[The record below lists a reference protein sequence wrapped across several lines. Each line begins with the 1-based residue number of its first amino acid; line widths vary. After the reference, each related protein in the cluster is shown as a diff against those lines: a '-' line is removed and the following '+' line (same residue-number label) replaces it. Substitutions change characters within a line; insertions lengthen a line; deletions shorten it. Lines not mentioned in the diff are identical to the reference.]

1 MSKISF
7 FTHASRLTPYAFFAA
22 IIIAACAT
30 EMSDKGPP
38 QRGASV
44 QIDGDDIGG
53 VVTGPSGPEAGVWVI
68 AETRELPT
76 RFARIVVTDDNGRY
90 VVPDLPK
97 ANYDLWV
104 RGYGLVDSAKV
115 KAAPGKIVNLTAV
128 AAPNRAAAAQ
138 YYPAIYWYSMLK
150 IPDAAEFGG
159 KSNIPAKLTRNDW
172 LNSLKSNGCIGCH
185 QLGQQST
192 RTFPANVP
200 FPFGK
205 FANSEEAW
213 FRRIQSGQSGESMFN
228 TLVNEMGAAPIKYFA
243 DWTDRIAKGEL
254 PHATPPRPQGLE
266 RNIVVTT
273 WDWLDGK
280 HYLHDLIA
288 SDRRRPTVNAY
299 GPLFGSAEYSTD
311 LIPILDPV
319 KNSFKTFKAP
329 VRDANTPEALG
340 PGHAASAQAMQPS
353 AYWASEKVWDTKVNN
368 HNGMVDGKGRVWF
381 AATVRGP
388 SNPDFCKKG
397 SIHPSAKVFPL
408 ERTNRAVT
416 MLDPKTMK
424 YSFVDTCFQTHHLQF
439 GYDANETLWTSGG
452 GAVLG
457 WVNTKIFDETGDAS
471 KAQGWTPFILDTNG
485 NGKRDDYVEP
495 NQPVDPTK
503 DKRIVANFYAIM
515 PSPVDGSIW
524 GTVRGNPGAVVRIAL
539 GPNPSE
545 TAIAEIYNVPSPAF
559 GVRGGDIDKNGVV
572 WVSLASGHLGSFDRR
587 KCKGPLNGPKATGG
601 HCPEGW
607 SFYKYPGPGFEGVG
621 DNSAESSYYTWVDQH
636 NTFGL
641 GADVPMS
648 TGNLNDGLIAM
659 KDGKMIVLRVPYP
672 LGFYAKGFD
681 GRIDDANAGW
691 KGRGLWTTSGDRA
704 PWLKEGGKGMQP
716 FAVHFQLRPDPLA
729 H

>member
-1 MSKISF
+1 
-7 FTHASRLTPYAFFAA
+7 
-22 IIIAACAT
+22 
-30 EMSDKGPP
+30 
-38 QRGASV
+38 
-44 QIDGDDIGG
+44 
-53 VVTGPSGPEAGVWVI
+53 
-68 AETRELPT
+68 
-76 RFARIVVTDDNGRY
+76 
-90 VVPDLPK
+90 
-97 ANYDLWV
+97 
-104 RGYGLVDSAKV
+104 
-115 KAAPGKIVNLTAV
+115 
-128 AAPNRAAAAQ
+128 
-138 YYPAIYWYSMLK
+138 
-150 IPDAAEFGG
+150 
-159 KSNIPAKLTRNDW
+159 
-172 LNSLKSNGCIGCH
+172 
-185 QLGQQST
+185 
-192 RTFPANVP
+192 
-200 FPFGK
+200 
-205 FANSEEAW
+205 
-213 FRRIQSGQSGESMFN
+213 
-228 TLVNEMGAAPIKYFA
+228 
-243 DWTDRIAKGEL
+243 
-254 PHATPPRPQGLE
+254 
-266 RNIVVTT
+266 
-273 WDWLDGK
+273 
-280 HYLHDLIA
+280 
-288 SDRRRPTVNAY
+288 
-299 GPLFGSAEYSTD
+299 
-311 LIPILDPV
+311 
-319 KNSFKTFKAP
+319 
-329 VRDANTPEALG
+329 
-340 PGHAASAQAMQPS
+340 MQPS

-388 SNPDFCKKG
+388 GNPDYCKKG
-397 SIHPSAKVFPL
+397 SNHPSAKVFPL

-457 WVNTKIFDETGDAS
+457 WVNTKIFEETGDAA

-515 PSPVDGSIW
+515 PSPVDGSVW
-524 GTVRGNPGAVVRIAL
+524 GTTRGNPGGVVRVVL

-545 TAIAEIYNVPSPAF
+545 TAIAELYTVPAPGF

-572 WVSLASGHLGSFDRR
+572 WVSLASGHLGSFDRS
-587 KCKGPLNGPKATGG
+587 KCKGPLNGPKATGN

-607 SFYKYPGPGFEGVG
+607 TLYKYPGPGFEGIG

-641 GADVPMS
+641 GENVPMS
-648 TGNLNDGLIAM
+648 TGNENDGLIAM

-681 GRIDDANAGW
+681 GRIDDPNAGW